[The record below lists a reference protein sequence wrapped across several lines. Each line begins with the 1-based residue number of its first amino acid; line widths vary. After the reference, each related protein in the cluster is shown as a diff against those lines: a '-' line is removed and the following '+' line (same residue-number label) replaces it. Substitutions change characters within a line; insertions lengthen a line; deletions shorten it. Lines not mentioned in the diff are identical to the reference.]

1 MNEGSTDDDGSLPTA
16 SHCTRAFASHKQ
28 RRGIFTAYSQHN
40 IMSSSTAVANGSA
53 GNGAPAGGAAAP
65 ASSGTKQT
73 VQPSEVGWLFVP
85 QYYTFLNQNPERLH
99 CFYTKKSTLIHG
111 NELEEVQ
118 PCFGQQE
125 IHNKIS
131 SLGFEDCKVYVSNV
145 DSQSSISGGI
155 VIQVLGELSNKKGP
169 WRKFAQTFFLAEQPN
184 GYYVLNDIFRF
195 LSEDDDARDDVA
207 PEEADAV
214 AAPNGAVSAAPA
226 EEAAQQSPGDAP
238 IPAPAAAVSEPAGE
252 VEAEGAGAEVGID
265 SKVAT
270 VEAEDAPVQPAGVAA
285 AEAQQEQPEGNAP
298 IEQQTE
304 PEPAETKPAAPSAPK
319 TWANLAAANVKG
331 WGSTAS
337 ESRGVSTSRTPANVS
352 TPATAAA
359 NNARPQAANGARTSG
374 QQPGTSGTS
383 APQIHGGVFI
393 KNVIMD
399 QMPEEGLQAAL
410 EKQFGPMKECQ
421 IIASRACAFGEFVS
435 AEQARRAIAMS
446 VRVSEGGQGG
456 VPVGNNGW
464 TVTVEEKRKVG
475 DRPPPTN
482 RGPIRGTGQ
491 GGDRGGFRGRGRGGP
506 SRGRGGATAA
516 QSG

>member
-1 MNEGSTDDDGSLPTA
+1 
-16 SHCTRAFASHKQ
+16 
-28 RRGIFTAYSQHN
+28 
-40 IMSSSTAVANGSA
+40 MSSSTAVANGSA

-195 LSEDDDARDDVA
+195 LSEDDDARDDIA

-252 VEAEGAGAEVGID
+252 VEAEVAAVAADAAAPAVAPDTDEAGAAPAPPPAEGAGAE
-265 SKVAT
+265 
-270 VEAEDAPVQPAGVAA
+270 PAGVAA
-285 AEAQQEQPEGNAP
+285 AEAQQEQPVASAP

-304 PEPAETKPAAPSAPK
+304 PESAETKPAAPSAPK

-337 ESRGVSTSRTPANVS
+337 ESRGVSTSRPPANVS
-352 TPATAAA
+352 TPATATT
-359 NNARPQAANGARTSG
+359 NNARPQAANGTRTSG

-410 EKQFGPMKECQ
+410 EKQFGPMRECQ
-421 IIASRACAFGEFVS
+421 IIPSRACAFGEFVS

-491 GGDRGGFRGRGRGGP
+491 GGDRG
-506 SRGRGGATAA
+506 
-516 QSG
+516 